1 MTEQQI
7 LELIMSCGD
16 TPYEGDVDELL
27 LAYVQEMAVLSEQ
40 IGHADLIELMAIGVG
55 IYQLALREF
64 QAGEDAHDLL
74 EELRKRRNG
83 K

>member
-27 LAYVQEMAVLSEQ
+27 LAYVEQLAVLSGQ
-40 IGHADLIELMAIGVG
+40 ISRADLLELMAIGVG

-64 QAGEDAHDLL
+64 QAGVDAHDLL
-74 EELRKRRNG
+74 EALQKKREG

>member
-27 LAYVQEMAVLSEQ
+27 LAYVERLALLSNQ
-40 IGHADLIELMAIGVG
+40 ISRENLLELMAIGVG
-55 IYQLALREF
+55 IYHLALREF
-64 QAGEDAHDLL
+64 QAGVDAHDLL
-74 EELRKRRNG
+74 EELRKKRNG

>member
-7 LELIMSCGD
+7 LELILSCGD

-27 LAYVQEMAVLSEQ
+27 LAYAERLALLSDQ
-40 IGHADLIELMAIGVG
+40 ISREDLLELMAIGVG

-64 QAGEDAHDLL
+64 QAGVDVHDLL
-74 EELRKRRNG
+74 EELRKKRNG

>member
-7 LELIMSCGD
+7 LALILSCGD

-27 LAYVQEMAVLSEQ
+27 LAYAERLALLSDQ
-40 IGHADLIELMAIGVG
+40 ISREDLLELMAIGVG
-55 IYQLALREF
+55 IYHLALQEF
-64 QAGEDAHDLL
+64 QASVDVHDLL
-74 EELRKRRNG
+74 EALRKKRGG